1 MYRGDFFTIQI
12 SKTAVRC
19 PYAGMFIVMYSDI
32 VPVRLEEDGII
43 KRKRKKKKKS
53 QLNTSKKKRMKKK
66 LGTGFFSFNIQFVS
80 KNQEKTNNIT
90 YKFAIVPAPF
100 AIKPV

>member
-1 MYRGDFFTIQI
+1 MYRGDFFPIQI
-12 SKTAVRC
+12 SKAAVRC
-19 PYAGMFIVMYSDI
+19 PYAGMFVVMYSDI
-32 VPVRLEEDGII
+32 VPVRLEENDII

-66 LGTGFFSFNIQFVS
+66 LVRDFSFNIQF
-80 KNQEKTNNIT
+80 ETNNLT
-90 YKFAIVPAPF
+90 YKFAIVPAPL